1 MAKEFAPHLP
11 PLAFESEVG
20 DAKLQTILVPMRHT
34 GVLPCDPHAV
44 NGSARA
50 PSPEESLT
58 QSRGKPRF
66 SKTQARVT
74 ATVS

>member
-34 GVLPCDPHAV
+34 GLPCDPYAV
-44 NGSARA
+44 NAGQQEDHFRGAA
-50 PSPEESLT
+50 DPITEE
-58 QSRGKPRF
+58 P
-66 SKTQARVT
+66 
-74 ATVS
+74 